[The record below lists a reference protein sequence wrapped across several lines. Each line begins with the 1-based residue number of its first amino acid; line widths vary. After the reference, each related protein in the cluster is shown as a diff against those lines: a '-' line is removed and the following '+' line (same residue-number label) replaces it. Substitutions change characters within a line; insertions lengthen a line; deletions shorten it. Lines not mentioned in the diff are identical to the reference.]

1 MRCKCVARCEKM
13 IPVEIQRADG
23 VVLDIRA
30 SPLTLNLAT
39 TTFLTICYNAN
50 LQTPPGQPRS
60 HSSGR
65 GGGGNLAAP
74 IETETEARMAA
85 ISLEE
90 REARDKVDA
99 ESARLGRTT
108 GHGGLGNYQ
117 PPPIV
122 EVDEEAGA
130 GGRGR
135 QSNELNGGGGG
146 MIRKVMRSLSRQ
158 SGPRDRSAV
167 RG

>member
-1 MRCKCVARCEKM
+1 
-13 IPVEIQRADG
+13 
-23 VVLDIRA
+23 
-30 SPLTLNLAT
+30 
-39 TTFLTICYNAN
+39 
-50 LQTPPGQPRS
+50 
-60 HSSGR
+60 
-65 GGGGNLAAP
+65 
-74 IETETEARMAA
+74 MAA
-85 ISLEE
+85 ISLED

-122 EVDEEAGA
+122 EVDEEAG
-130 GGRGR
+130 GRGR
-135 QSNELNGGGGG
+135 QSNGGEINGGGGSGGGGG
-146 MIRKVMRSLSRQ
+146 MMRKVMRSLSRQ

>member
-1 MRCKCVARCEKM
+1 MHSSLSLGRNSSPLARGISLAVAR
-13 IPVEIQRADG
+13 
-23 VVLDIRA
+23 
-30 SPLTLNLAT
+30 STLLA
-39 TTFLTICYNAN
+39 IARIV
-50 LQTPPGQPRS
+50 TPS

-74 IETETEARMAA
+74 LATETEARMAA
-85 ISLEE
+85 ISLED

-122 EVDEEAGA
+122 EVDEEAG
-130 GGRGR
+130 GRGR
-135 QSNELNGGGGG
+135 QSNGGEINGGGGSGDGGG
-146 MIRKVMRSLSRQ
+146 MMRKVMRSLSRQ

>member
-1 MRCKCVARCEKM
+1 LVCIRKTRGLIE
-13 IPVEIQRADG
+13 
-23 VVLDIRA
+23 LDDN
-30 SPLTLNLAT
+30 PQNLT
-39 TTFLTICYNAN
+39 
-50 LQTPPGQPRS
+50 RS

-74 IETETEARMAA
+74 IETETESRMASL
-85 ISLEE
+85 SLEE

-122 EVDEEAGA
+122 EVDEEGG

-135 QSNELNGGGGG
+135 QSKETDGAGAGGG
-146 MIRKVMRSLSRQ
+146 MMRKVMRSLSRQ